1 MRRYGWKTPPFVA
14 SDPMGSLCVATRAQV
29 ASLDAL
35 LGLKLSAVG
44 QIDASAAKRL
54 EDATM
59 EQHPLLLRAEKALSF
74 LLRFAGDAHLDCFGE
89 SIADW
94 LAPAADGD
102 E

>member
-1 MRRYGWKTPPFVA
+1 M
-14 SDPMGSLCVATRAQV
+14 
-29 ASLDAL
+29 ASLDSL

-59 EQHPLLLRAEKALSF
+59 EEHPILGRAEKALSF
-74 LLRFAGDAHLDCFGE
+74 LLRFSGDAHLDCSGE

-94 LAPAADGD
+94 LAPTSDGD

>member
-1 MRRYGWKTPPFVA
+1 MWPN
-14 SDPMGSLCVATRAQV
+14 AQV

-59 EQHPLLLRAEKALSF
+59 EEHPLLGRAEKALSF
-74 LLRFAGDAHLDCFGE
+74 LLRFATDAHLDCSGE

-94 LAPAADGD
+94 LAQATWGD